1 MTPTTLRLRDHL
13 AREWRH
19 APRRAPLVMAL
30 VGVIA
35 VAFDHLLLP
44 RFPAAVLDF
53 MRLGF
58 RLDDLTGVIVL
69 NDLMAIYFLTF
80 FVGLTGSLAVVLGAR
95 EERRLEL
102 LLAKPIPAGVF
113 VAARALPIL
122 ALTAAVGVTVSA
134 ASAAAVAL
142 QPQHGASVTA
152 TGALGAGLALTA
164 LAVVLIA
171 GLQLPFVRLRD
182 PFTGLLVA
190 TLAWLATVM
199 PTAVLLYRPD
209 VFTGSDVLLA
219 LTLPGLLWRSATIA
233 SLGPLLLLA
242 ALPLAA
248 LLTRAAGGLLARSD
262 AM

>member
-1 MTPTTLRLRDHL
+1 MDTPRLRDHL

-19 APRRAPLVMAL
+19 APRRAPAAMIL
-30 VGVIA
+30 VGLAA

-44 RFPAAVLDF
+44 RFPATVIDF

-58 RLDDLTGVIVL
+58 RLDDLAGVLVL
-69 NDLMAIYFLTF
+69 NDLMGVYFPTF

-102 LLAKPIPAGVF
+102 LLAKPIPADVF
-113 VAARALPIL
+113 VAVRALPVLCTTAGVGL
-122 ALTAAVGVTVSA
+122 AVSA
-134 ASAAAVAL
+134 GVAVAVAL
-142 QPQHGASVTA
+142 QPQHGASVTPLA
-152 TGALGAGLALTA
+152 ALGAGLALTA
-164 LAVVLIA
+164 LAVLLIA

-190 TLAWLATVM
+190 CLAWLATVM

-209 VFTGSDVLLA
+209 VFAGRDVLLA
-219 LTLPGLLWRSATIA
+219 LTLPGLLWHAATIA
-233 SLGPLLLLA
+233 WLGPLLLLL

-248 LLTRAAGGLLARSD
+248 LLARAAGALLARSD